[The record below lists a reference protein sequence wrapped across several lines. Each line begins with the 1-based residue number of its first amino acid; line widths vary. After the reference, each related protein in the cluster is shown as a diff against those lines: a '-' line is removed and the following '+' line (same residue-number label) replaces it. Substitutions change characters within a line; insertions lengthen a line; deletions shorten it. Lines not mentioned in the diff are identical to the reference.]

1 MPPEQT
7 IVPFFVPLS
16 VKPCQ
21 SRPAPPGAMH
31 RAWSLFAYAERSM
44 VHSIMAGGPATYRHR
59 MLPVGVRKPGTRFAA
74 EDAVAMLAASPA
86 AARPMTMKRLMVF
99 LLVFRLLLTRHTFG
113 RGGKRWPK

>member
-59 MLPVGVRKPGTRFAA
+59 MLPVGVRTGDEKGVEALARWDAKAEPADEIAFVPARVLLQDLTGVPAIVDFAA
-74 EDAVAMLAASPA
+74 M
-86 AARPMTMKRLMVF
+86 R
-99 LLVFRLLLTRHTFG
+99 
-113 RGGKRWPK
+113 